1 MLNRF
6 ERAHQLP
13 ALVFLSERP
22 TTRRE
27 QPRIN
32 AAIDDAHMAM
42 LRLQN
47 IDSPKRVEYRR
58 DPSCHGQRA
67 SWPAADTARLASS
80 T

>member
-27 QPRIN
+27 QPRVSRGH
-32 AAIDDAHMAM
+32 AAIDDAHTAM
-42 LRLQN
+42 LRL
-47 IDSPKRVEYRR
+47 
-58 DPSCHGQRA
+58 
-67 SWPAADTARLASS
+67 
-80 T
+80 